1 MKNITGLKELSE
13 IIAKAIFDEP
23 YLTKENLAPKIEAII
38 KGFKPVLLQH
48 NFNKIENPNKLAK
61 LKFEKEYREY
71 EIKFW
76 KTEIEKIVGKDAMQN
91 FYDKKNEAESIWE
104 NKIEL

>member
-1 MKNITGLKELSE
+1 MKNITGIKELSE
-13 IIAKAIFDEP
+13 IIVKAIFDES

-71 EIKFW
+71 ELKFW
-76 KTEIEKIVGKDAMQN
+76 KLELEKIIGKDQMQIY
-91 FYDKKNEAESIWE
+91 YDKKNEAEAIWE
-104 NKIEL
+104 NQIEL